1 MNSGYAIPAV
11 ALVVVATVL
20 VGAFGLRIS
29 RTTSDFYVASRT
41 VGPRLNAAAIS
52 GEYLS
57 AASFLGIAGLV
68 LVQGPDMLWYPVGYT
83 AGYLVLLLF
92 VAAPLRRSGAYTLP
106 DFAEARLASQ
116 GVRRLAGAF
125 VVGVGW
131 LYLLPQL
138 QGAGLTLTVLSGAPD
153 WLGGVIVAVVVTAIV
168 AAGGMR
174 SITFVQA
181 FQYWLK
187 LTALLVPALFLVL
200 AWQGDGA
207 PGRAFE
213 EPAAFREQRS
223 VRVDDTLTLKL
234 AEPLTVTAEGT
245 VDGRAHDGTRLI
257 LPAGIHRIEAG
268 TRLTFA
274 ADTPVPAA
282 GRGADDALSPSRA
295 ESRTE
300 RPLYATYGLILATFL
315 GTMGLPHVVV
325 RFYTSPTGVA
335 ARRTTVAVLGLI
347 GAFYLLPPVYGA
359 LGRLYA
365 PELTLTGDAD
375 AAVLL
380 LPDRVLGGVGGDL
393 LGALVAGGAFAAFL
407 STASGLTMAV
417 AGVLTQDV
425 LPSRAVPHFRLGT
438 LLAMAVPLAA
448 SALVGGLPVA
458 DAVGLAFAV
467 SASSFCPLLVLGI
480 WWRRLTPP
488 GAAAGMLVGGGS
500 ALLAVAATM
509 GGFPGGGGALHA
521 LLAWPALWSVPL
533 GFLTMVLV
541 SLATPG
547 RVPAGTAAILAR
559 FHLPEEL
566 GTEELRGDDGLQA
579 GGAATGPGA
588 EGPRGGGP
596 RTGPRTG
603 PPEPERARAEGPVT
617 GALRD
622 GAGLRPARPPAA
634 SAPDAPH
641 RPTERRDGDRAGSR
655 QAGSEPTESGLPGE
669 PSRPGRLGRG
679 GDRAETPPAGGE
691 PPGESS
697 RSTGPWDGDGR
708 RAGGFQTRSGPS
720 EVGVPGAAW
729 GGDGR
734 TGVPLAGS
742 GPSGETSRRAGP
754 WEGGGS
760 AGGSPAGSG
769 PPEGGPSG
777 APDERGAP

>member
-1 MNSGYAIPAV
+1 MNSNYSVPAV
-11 ALVVVATVL
+11 ALVVVTTVL

-116 GVRRLAGAF
+116 AVRRLAGAF

-138 QGAGLTLTVLSGAPD
+138 QGAGLTLTVLTGAPQ
-153 WLGGVIVAVVVTAIV
+153 WLGGVIVAVVVVATV

-187 LTALLVPALFLVL
+187 LTALLVPALFLIL
-200 AWQGDGA
+200 AWQSDGA
-207 PGRAFE
+207 PSHAFE
-213 EPAAFREQRS
+213 EPAAFREQRV
-223 VRVDDTLTLKL
+223 VRVDSTLDLKL
-234 AEPLTVTAEGT
+234 ESPLTVTVSGT
-245 VDGRAHDGTRLI
+245 VDGRPHDDQRLRLATGT
-257 LPAGIHRIEAG
+257 HHIERG

-274 ADTPVPAA
+274 KGTTVPTADRGTSDGMSTSLAA
-282 GRGADDALSPSRA
+282 GRED
-295 ESRTE
+295 

-325 RFYTSPTGVA
+325 RFYTSPHGVA

-347 GAFYLLPPVYGA
+347 GCFYLLPPVYGA

-380 LPDRVLGGVGGDL
+380 LPERMIGGLGGEL

-425 LPSRAVPHFRLGT
+425 LPARGVRHFRLGT
-438 LLAMAVPLAA
+438 VLAMFVPLAA
-448 SALVGGLPVA
+448 SVLVGGLPVA

-500 ALLAVAATM
+500 AFLAVAATM
-509 GGFPGGGGALHA
+509 AGFPAGGPLHA

-541 SLATPG
+541 SLATAS

-566 GTEELRGDDGLQA
+566 
-579 GGAATGPGA
+579 
-588 EGPRGGGP
+588 
-596 RTGPRTG
+596 
-603 PPEPERARAEGPVT
+603 RAEVK
-617 GALRD
+617 A
-622 GAGLRPARPPAA
+622 
-634 SAPDAPH
+634 
-641 RPTERRDGDRAGSR
+641 
-655 QAGSEPTESGLPGE
+655 
-669 PSRPGRLGRG
+669 
-679 GDRAETPPAGGE
+679 
-691 PPGESS
+691 
-697 RSTGPWDGDGR
+697 
-708 RAGGFQTRSGPS
+708 
-720 EVGVPGAAW
+720 
-729 GGDGR
+729 
-734 TGVPLAGS
+734 
-742 GPSGETSRRAGP
+742 
-754 WEGGGS
+754 
-760 AGGSPAGSG
+760 
-769 PPEGGPSG
+769 
-777 APDERGAP
+777 

>member
-1 MNSGYAIPAV
+1 MDQNYAVPAV

-106 DFAEARLASQ
+106 DFAEARLGSQ
-116 GVRRLAGAF
+116 AVRRLAGAF

-138 QGAGLTLTVLSGAPD
+138 QGAGLTLAVLTDAPD
-153 WLGGVIVAVVVTAIV
+153 WFGGVLVAVVVVATV

-200 AWQGDGA
+200 AWQSDGA
-207 PGRAFE
+207 PRDAFD
-213 EPAAFREQRS
+213 EPAAFREQS
-223 VRVDDTLTLKL
+223 VVRVDDSLDLKL
-234 AEPLTVTAEGT
+234 SQPLGVTATGT
-245 VDGRAHDGTRLI
+245 VDGRRYEDERVE
-257 LPAGIHRIEAG
+257 LPAGVHHIQRG
-268 TRLTFA
+268 TRLTFTKG
-274 ADTPVPAA
+274 DPVPAA
-282 GRGADDALSPSRA
+282 DRGSNGGMSTSLASGR
-295 ESRTE
+295 EE

-325 RFYTSPTGVA
+325 RFYTSPHGVA

-365 PELTLTGDAD
+365 PELTLTGQAD

-380 LPDRVLGGVGGDL
+380 LPDRMIGGVGGDL

-425 LPSRAVPHFRLGT
+425 LPSRGVRHFRLGT
-438 LLAMAVPLAA
+438 VLAMAVPAAA
-448 SALVGGLPVA
+448 SMLVGGLPVA

-488 GAAAGMLVGGGS
+488 GAAAGMLIGGGS
-500 ALLAVAATM
+500 ALVAVGATM
-509 GGFPGGGGALHA
+509 AGFPGTGPLHA

-533 GFLTMVLV
+533 GFVTMIVV

-547 RVPAGTAAILAR
+547 RVPVGTAAILAR

-566 GTEELRGDDGLQA
+566 ARGQV
-579 GGAATGPGA
+579 
-588 EGPRGGGP
+588 
-596 RTGPRTG
+596 
-603 PPEPERARAEGPVT
+603 RAE
-617 GALRD
+617 AK
-622 GAGLRPARPPAA
+622 A
-634 SAPDAPH
+634 
-641 RPTERRDGDRAGSR
+641 
-655 QAGSEPTESGLPGE
+655 
-669 PSRPGRLGRG
+669 
-679 GDRAETPPAGGE
+679 
-691 PPGESS
+691 
-697 RSTGPWDGDGR
+697 
-708 RAGGFQTRSGPS
+708 
-720 EVGVPGAAW
+720 
-729 GGDGR
+729 
-734 TGVPLAGS
+734 
-742 GPSGETSRRAGP
+742 
-754 WEGGGS
+754 
-760 AGGSPAGSG
+760 
-769 PPEGGPSG
+769 
-777 APDERGAP
+777 

>member
-1 MNSGYAIPAV
+1 MNSAYTVTAV
-11 ALVVVATVL
+11 ALVALATVL
-20 VGAFGLRIS
+20 VGAFGLRLS

-106 DFAEARLASQ
+106 DFAEARLGSHM
-116 GVRRLAGAF
+116 VRRLAGAL

-138 QGAGLTLTVLSGAPD
+138 QGAGLTLTVFTGAPD
-153 WLGGVIVAVVVTAIV
+153 WLGALIVAVVVTVIV

-187 LTALLVPALFLVL
+187 LTALLVPALVLVL
-200 AWQGDGA
+200 AWQSDGA
-207 PGRAFE
+207 PSRVFD
-213 EPAAFREQRS
+213 EPAAFREQQV
-223 VRVDDTLTLKL
+223 VRIDDTLHLRL
-234 AEPLTVTAEGT
+234 DRPLTVTVDGT
-245 VDGRAHDGTRLI
+245 VDGRPHDGAKVT
-257 LPAGIHRIEAG
+257 LPAGTHRIDGG
-268 TRLTFA
+268 TRLTFTA
-274 ADTPVPAA
+274 GTEVPAA
-282 GRGADDALSPSRA
+282 GREGDQSLSPSRA
-295 ESRTE
+295 ESREE
-300 RPLYATYGLILATFL
+300 RPLYATYGLILATFF

-325 RFYTSPTGVA
+325 RFYTSPHGVA
-335 ARRTTVAVLGLI
+335 ARRTTVAVLALI

-365 PELTLTGDAD
+365 PDLTLTGDAD

-380 LPDRVLGGVGGDL
+380 LPGRMIGGAGGDV

-417 AGVLTQDV
+417 AGVLTQDM
-425 LPSRAVPHFRLGT
+425 LPSRGVRHFRLGT
-438 LLAMAVPLAA
+438 VLAMAVPLGA
-448 SALVGGLPVA
+448 SVLVGGLPVA

-500 ALLAVAATM
+500 AFLAVAATVA
-509 GGFPGGGGALHA
+509 GYPGGGPWHA

-533 GFLTMVLV
+533 GFLTMTLV

-547 RVPAGTAAILAR
+547 RVPPGTAAVLAR

-566 GTEELRGDDGLQA
+566 RTE
-579 GGAATGPGA
+579 
-588 EGPRGGGP
+588 
-596 RTGPRTG
+596 
-603 PPEPERARAEGPVT
+603 V
-617 GALRD
+617 
-622 GAGLRPARPPAA
+622 
-634 SAPDAPH
+634 
-641 RPTERRDGDRAGSR
+641 
-655 QAGSEPTESGLPGE
+655 
-669 PSRPGRLGRG
+669 
-679 GDRAETPPAGGE
+679 
-691 PPGESS
+691 
-697 RSTGPWDGDGR
+697 
-708 RAGGFQTRSGPS
+708 
-720 EVGVPGAAW
+720 
-729 GGDGR
+729 
-734 TGVPLAGS
+734 
-742 GPSGETSRRAGP
+742 
-754 WEGGGS
+754 
-760 AGGSPAGSG
+760 SP
-769 PPEGGPSG
+769 
-777 APDERGAP
+777 

>member
-1 MNSGYAIPAV
+1 MNSTYAVPAV
-11 ALVVVATVL
+11 ALVALATVL

-116 GVRRLAGAF
+116 TVRRLAGAF

-138 QGAGLTLTVLSGAPD
+138 QGAGLTLTVLTGAPD
-153 WLGGVIVAVVVTAIV
+153 WLGGVIVAVVVTVIV
-168 AAGGMR
+168 GAGGMR

-187 LTALLVPALFLVL
+187 LTALLVPALFLIV
-200 AWQGDGA
+200 AWQSDGA
-207 PGRAFE
+207 PSHAFD
-213 EPAAFREQRS
+213 EPAAFREQRV
-223 VRVDDTLTLKL
+223 VRIDDTLDLRLT
-234 AEPLTVTAEGT
+234 APLTVTVDGT
-245 VDGRAHDGTRLI
+245 VDGRALDGTETR
-257 LPAGIHRIEAG
+257 LPAGAHRIDGG

-274 ADTPVPAA
+274 AGAEVPAA

-295 ESRTE
+295 ESREE
-300 RPLYATYGLILATFL
+300 RPLYATYGLILATFF

-325 RFYTSPTGVA
+325 RFYTSPHGVA

-365 PELTLTGDAD
+365 PELTLTSDAD

-380 LPDRVLGGVGGDL
+380 LPGRMIGGTGGDL

-425 LPSRAVPHFRLGT
+425 LPSRGVRHFRLGT
-438 LLAMAVPLAA
+438 VLAMAVPLGA
-448 SALVGGLPVA
+448 SLLVGGLPVA

-500 ALLAVAATM
+500 AFAAVAATM
-509 GGFPGGGGALHA
+509 AGYPVSGPLHA

-547 RVPAGTAAILAR
+547 RVPPGTASVLAR

-566 GTEELRGDDGLQA
+566 RTE
-579 GGAATGPGA
+579 
-588 EGPRGGGP
+588 
-596 RTGPRTG
+596 
-603 PPEPERARAEGPVT
+603 V
-617 GALRD
+617 
-622 GAGLRPARPPAA
+622 
-634 SAPDAPH
+634 SA
-641 RPTERRDGDRAGSR
+641 
-655 QAGSEPTESGLPGE
+655 
-669 PSRPGRLGRG
+669 
-679 GDRAETPPAGGE
+679 
-691 PPGESS
+691 
-697 RSTGPWDGDGR
+697 
-708 RAGGFQTRSGPS
+708 
-720 EVGVPGAAW
+720 
-729 GGDGR
+729 
-734 TGVPLAGS
+734 
-742 GPSGETSRRAGP
+742 
-754 WEGGGS
+754 
-760 AGGSPAGSG
+760 
-769 PPEGGPSG
+769 
-777 APDERGAP
+777 

>member
-1 MNSGYAIPAV
+1 MNENYAVPAV
-11 ALVVVATVL
+11 ALVVVATVF

-41 VGPRLNAAAIS
+41 VGPRLNATAIS

-83 AGYLVLLLF
+83 AGYLLLLLF

-116 GVRRLAGAF
+116 AVRRLAGAF

-138 QGAGLTLTVLSGAPD
+138 QGAGLTLAVLTDAPD
-153 WLGGVIVAVVVTAIV
+153 WVGGVIVAVVVVATV

-187 LTALLVPALFLVL
+187 LTALLVPALFLAL

-207 PGRAFE
+207 PRHAFD
-213 EPAAFREQRS
+213 EPATFREQRV
-223 VRVDDTLTLKL
+223 VRVGDGLDLKL
-234 AEPLTVTAEGT
+234 KAPLTVTVTGT
-245 VDGRAHDGTRLI
+245 VDGRPHTDQVLR
-257 LPAGIHRIEAG
+257 LPAGTHHIDRG

-274 ADTPVPAA
+274 KGAAVPQADRGTNGGMSTSLAE
-282 GRGADDALSPSRA
+282 GR
-295 ESRTE
+295 EE

-325 RFYTSPTGVA
+325 RFYTSPHGVA
-335 ARRTTVAVLGLI
+335 ARRTTVAVLALI

-365 PELTLTGDAD
+365 PELALTADAD

-380 LPDRVLGGVGGDL
+380 LPDRMIGGLGGDL

-425 LPSRAVPHFRLGT
+425 LPSRGVRHFRLGT
-438 LLAMAVPLAA
+438 VIAMAVPLAA
-448 SALVGGLPVA
+448 SVIVGGLPVA

-509 GGFPGGGGALHA
+509 AGFPGTGALHA

-541 SLATPG
+541 SLATPT

-566 GTEELRGDDGLQA
+566 SGA
-579 GGAATGPGA
+579 HGGHGGHTGH
-588 EGPRGGGP
+588 
-596 RTGPRTG
+596 TGHG
-603 PPEPERARAEGPVT
+603 
-617 GALRD
+617 
-622 GAGLRPARPPAA
+622 
-634 SAPDAPH
+634 
-641 RPTERRDGDRAGSR
+641 
-655 QAGSEPTESGLPGE
+655 
-669 PSRPGRLGRG
+669 
-679 GDRAETPPAGGE
+679 PAGG
-691 PPGESS
+691 S
-697 RSTGPWDGDGR
+697 RTEV
-708 RAGGFQTRSGPS
+708 TR
-720 EVGVPGAAW
+720 
-729 GGDGR
+729 
-734 TGVPLAGS
+734 T
-742 GPSGETSRRAGP
+742 
-754 WEGGGS
+754 
-760 AGGSPAGSG
+760 
-769 PPEGGPSG
+769 
-777 APDERGAP
+777 

>member
-1 MNSGYAIPAV
+1 MNTAYAVTAV
-11 ALVVVATVL
+11 ALVAVATVL

-68 LVQGPDMLWYPVGYT
+68 LIQGPDMLWYPVGYT

-106 DFAEARLASQ
+106 DFAEARLSSHT
-116 GVRRLAGAF
+116 VRRLAGTL

-138 QGAGLTLTVLSGAPD
+138 QGAGLTLTVLTDAPD
-153 WLGGVIVAVVVTAIV
+153 WLGAVIVAVVVTVIV

-200 AWQGDGA
+200 AWQRDGA
-207 PGRAFE
+207 PSHAFD
-213 EPAAFREQRS
+213 EPAEFREQRV
-223 VRVDDTLTLKL
+223 VRVDGTIDLRITS
-234 AEPLTVTAEGT
+234 PLTVTVDGT
-245 VDGRAHDGTRLI
+245 VDGRDHTGTEVH
-257 LPAGIHRIEAG
+257 LPAGTHRVDGG

-274 ADTPVPAA
+274 AGAEVPTT
-282 GRGADDALSPSRA
+282 GNGADDALSPSRA

-300 RPLYATYGLILATFL
+300 RPLYATYGLILATFF

-325 RFYTSPTGVA
+325 RFYTSPHGVA

-380 LPDRVLGGVGGDL
+380 LPGRMVGGTGGDL

-425 LPSRAVPHFRLGT
+425 LPSRGVRHFRLGT
-438 LLAMAVPLAA
+438 VLAMAVPLAA
-448 SALVGGLPVA
+448 SILVGGLPVA

-500 ALLAVAATM
+500 AFLAVAATM
-509 GGFPGGGGALHA
+509 AGYPGAGPWHA

-547 RVPAGTAAILAR
+547 RVPPGTAAVLAR

-566 GTEELRGDDGLQA
+566 RTE
-579 GGAATGPGA
+579 
-588 EGPRGGGP
+588 
-596 RTGPRTG
+596 
-603 PPEPERARAEGPVT
+603 V
-617 GALRD
+617 
-622 GAGLRPARPPAA
+622 
-634 SAPDAPH
+634 SA
-641 RPTERRDGDRAGSR
+641 
-655 QAGSEPTESGLPGE
+655 
-669 PSRPGRLGRG
+669 
-679 GDRAETPPAGGE
+679 
-691 PPGESS
+691 
-697 RSTGPWDGDGR
+697 
-708 RAGGFQTRSGPS
+708 
-720 EVGVPGAAW
+720 
-729 GGDGR
+729 
-734 TGVPLAGS
+734 
-742 GPSGETSRRAGP
+742 
-754 WEGGGS
+754 
-760 AGGSPAGSG
+760 
-769 PPEGGPSG
+769 
-777 APDERGAP
+777 

>member
-1 MNSGYAIPAV
+1 MNENYAVPAV
-11 ALVVVATVL
+11 ALVVVVTIL

-106 DFAEARLASQ
+106 DFAEARLASRA
-116 GVRRLAGAF
+116 VRRLAGAF

-138 QGAGLTLTVLSGAPD
+138 QGAGLTLAVLTDAPD
-153 WLGGVIVAVVVTAIV
+153 WLGGVIVAAVVVATV

-207 PGRAFE
+207 PRHAFD
-213 EPAAFREQRS
+213 EPATFREQRV
-223 VRVDDTLTLKL
+223 VRVDDTLDLKL
-234 AEPLTVTAEGT
+234 DRPLDVTATGTIDGHRYEGRR
-245 VDGRAHDGTRLI
+245 VALSAGT
-257 LPAGIHRIEAG
+257 HRVERG
-268 TRLTFA
+268 TRLTFTEG
-274 ADTPVPAA
+274 DPVPVADRGSNGGMSTSLAA
-282 GRGADDALSPSRA
+282 GR
-295 ESRTE
+295 EE

-325 RFYTSPTGVA
+325 RFYTSPHGVA
-335 ARRTTVAVLGLI
+335 ARRTTVVVLGLI
-347 GAFYLLPPVYGA
+347 GAFYLLPPLYGA

-380 LPDRVLGGVGGDL
+380 LPERMIGGLGGDL

-425 LPSRAVPHFRLGT
+425 LPSRGVRHFRFATG
-438 LLAMAVPLAA
+438 LAMVVPLSV
-448 SALVGGLPVA
+448 SALAGGLPVA

-480 WWRRLTPP
+480 WWHRLTPP

-500 ALLAVAATM
+500 ALVAVAATM
-509 GGFPGGGGALHA
+509 AGYPRGGPLHA

-547 RVPAGTAAILAR
+547 KVPAGTSAILAR
-559 FHLPEEL
+559 FHLPEAL
-566 GTEELRGDDGLQA
+566 A
-579 GGAATGPGA
+579 GGQPHGAATEIEAGA
-588 EGPRGGGP
+588 DSWRRV
-596 RTGPRTG
+596 RTHGNG
-603 PPEPERARAEGPVT
+603 
-617 GALRD
+617 
-622 GAGLRPARPPAA
+622 
-634 SAPDAPH
+634 
-641 RPTERRDGDRAGSR
+641 
-655 QAGSEPTESGLPGE
+655 
-669 PSRPGRLGRG
+669 
-679 GDRAETPPAGGE
+679 
-691 PPGESS
+691 
-697 RSTGPWDGDGR
+697 
-708 RAGGFQTRSGPS
+708 
-720 EVGVPGAAW
+720 
-729 GGDGR
+729 
-734 TGVPLAGS
+734 
-742 GPSGETSRRAGP
+742 
-754 WEGGGS
+754 
-760 AGGSPAGSG
+760 
-769 PPEGGPSG
+769 
-777 APDERGAP
+777 

>member
-1 MNSGYAIPAV
+1 VNQSYAVPAV

-41 VGPRLNAAAIS
+41 VGPKLNAAAIS

-106 DFAEARLASQ
+106 DFAEARLGSQ
-116 GVRRLAGAF
+116 SVRRLAGAF

-138 QGAGLTLTVLSGAPD
+138 QGAGLTLAVLTDAPD
-153 WLGGVIVAVVVTAIV
+153 WFGGVLVAVVVVATV

-200 AWQGDGA
+200 AWQSDGA
-207 PGRAFE
+207 PRGAFD
-213 EPAAFREQRS
+213 EPATFRERRV
-223 VRVDDTLTLKL
+223 VRVDDSLDLKL
-234 AEPLTVTAEGT
+234 SAPLHITATGT
-245 VDGRAHDGTRLI
+245 VDGRRYQDQRAE
-257 LPAGIHRIEAG
+257 LPAGVHRIERG
-268 TRLTFA
+268 TRLTFTKG
-274 ADTPVPAA
+274 DPVPVANRGSDGGMSTSLAA
-282 GRGADDALSPSRA
+282 GR
-295 ESRTE
+295 EE

-325 RFYTSPTGVA
+325 RFYTSPHGVA

-365 PELTLTGDAD
+365 PDLTLTGNAD

-380 LPDRVLGGVGGDL
+380 LPDRVIGGLGADL

-425 LPSRAVPHFRLGT
+425 LPSRGVRHFRLGT
-438 LLAMAVPLAA
+438 VLAMAVPLAA
-448 SALVGGLPVA
+448 SVIVGGLPVA

-488 GAAAGMLVGGGS
+488 GAAAGMLVGGG
-500 ALLAVAATM
+500 AAFVAVAATM
-509 GGFPGGGGALHA
+509 AGYPGSGVLHA

-541 SLATPG
+541 SLATAG
-547 RVPAGTAAILAR
+547 RIPAGTAAILAR

-566 GTEELRGDDGLQA
+566 SDSPVR
-579 GGAATGPGA
+579 AAVTAKGA
-588 EGPRGGGP
+588 E
-596 RTGPRTG
+596 
-603 PPEPERARAEGPVT
+603 A
-617 GALRD
+617 
-622 GAGLRPARPPAA
+622 
-634 SAPDAPH
+634 
-641 RPTERRDGDRAGSR
+641 
-655 QAGSEPTESGLPGE
+655 
-669 PSRPGRLGRG
+669 
-679 GDRAETPPAGGE
+679 
-691 PPGESS
+691 
-697 RSTGPWDGDGR
+697 
-708 RAGGFQTRSGPS
+708 
-720 EVGVPGAAW
+720 
-729 GGDGR
+729 
-734 TGVPLAGS
+734 
-742 GPSGETSRRAGP
+742 
-754 WEGGGS
+754 
-760 AGGSPAGSG
+760 
-769 PPEGGPSG
+769 
-777 APDERGAP
+777 

>member
-1 MNSGYAIPAV
+1 VDRTYSVTAV
-11 ALVVVATVL
+11 ALVVLATVL
-20 VGAFGLRIS
+20 VGAFGLRVS

-68 LVQGPDMLWYPVGYT
+68 LTQGPDMLWYPVGYT

-116 GVRRLAGAF
+116 PVRRLAGAF

-138 QGAGLTLTVLSGAPD
+138 QGAGLTLAVLTGAPAP
-153 WLGGVIVAVVVTAIV
+153 LGGIIVAVVVVVIV

-187 LTALLVPALFLVL
+187 LTALLVPALFLML

-207 PGRAFE
+207 PRGAFDEPPALRA
-213 EPAAFREQRS
+213 QHT
-223 VRVDDTLTLKL
+223 VRVDAGLDLRL
-234 AEPLTVTAEGT
+234 AQPLTVTATGT
-245 VDGRAHDGTRLI
+245 VDGRRRAGERIT
-257 LPAGIHRIEAG
+257 LPAGVHHVTGG
-268 TRLTFA
+268 TRLTLPEGA
-274 ADTPVPAA
+274 GVPVADR
-282 GRGADDALSPSRA
+282 RGDGGMSGSLASAR
-295 ESRTE
+295 EE

-325 RFYTSPTGVA
+325 RFYTSPHGVA

-347 GAFYLLPPVYGA
+347 GAFYLLPPLYGA
-359 LGRLYA
+359 LGRLYV
-365 PELTLTGDAD
+365 PELALTGNAD

-380 LPDRVLGGVGGDL
+380 LPERLIGGLGADL

-425 LPSRAVPHFRLGT
+425 LPSRGVRHFRLGT

-448 SALVGGLPVA
+448 SVLVGGLPVA

-500 ALLAVAATM
+500 AFAAVTATM
-509 GGFPGGGGALHA
+509 AGYPGAGTGTQHA

-533 GFLTMVLV
+533 GFLTMISV

-547 RVPAGTAAILAR
+547 RVPPGTAAILAR
-559 FHLPEEL
+559 FHLPEQL
-566 GTEELRGDDGLQA
+566 T
-579 GGAATGPGA
+579 GG
-588 EGPRGGGP
+588 
-596 RTGPRTG
+596 
-603 PPEPERARAEGPVT
+603 RARTEA
-617 GALRD
+617 
-622 GAGLRPARPPAA
+622 AR
-634 SAPDAPH
+634 
-641 RPTERRDGDRAGSR
+641 
-655 QAGSEPTESGLPGE
+655 
-669 PSRPGRLGRG
+669 
-679 GDRAETPPAGGE
+679 
-691 PPGESS
+691 
-697 RSTGPWDGDGR
+697 
-708 RAGGFQTRSGPS
+708 
-720 EVGVPGAAW
+720 V
-729 GGDGR
+729 
-734 TGVPLAGS
+734 
-742 GPSGETSRRAGP
+742 
-754 WEGGGS
+754 
-760 AGGSPAGSG
+760 
-769 PPEGGPSG
+769 
-777 APDERGAP
+777 

>member
-1 MNSGYAIPAV
+1 MNSAYTVPAV

-20 VGAFGLRIS
+20 VGAFGLHVS

-106 DFAEARLASQ
+106 DFAEARLGSQ

-138 QGAGLTLTVLSGAPD
+138 QGAGLTLAVFTGAPNA
-153 WLGGVIVAVVVTAIV
+153 LGGVVVAAVVVATV

-174 SITFVQA
+174 SVTFVQA

-207 PGRAFE
+207 PRHAFD
-213 EPAAFREQRS
+213 EPPAFRERRT
-223 VRVDDTLTLKL
+223 VRVDGTLDLRL
-234 AEPLTVTAEGT
+234 ERPLTVTVAGT
-245 VDGRAHDGTRLI
+245 VDGRAHHDREVTLAVGTHRLE
-257 LPAGIHRIEAG
+257 RG

-274 ADTPVPAA
+274 AGTAVPEAARKDTGGMSTPLTG
-282 GRGADDALSPSRA
+282 GRED
-295 ESRTE
+295 
-300 RPLYATYGLILATFL
+300 RPLYATYGLIVATFL

-325 RFYTSPTGVA
+325 RFYTSPHGVA

-347 GAFYLLPPVYGA
+347 GGFYLLPPLYGA
-359 LGRLYA
+359 LGRIYA
-365 PELTLTGDAD
+365 PELTITGNAD

-380 LPDRVLGGVGGDL
+380 LPDRMIGGLGGDL

-425 LPSRAVPHFRLGT
+425 LPSRGPLPARGVRHFRLGT
-438 LLAMAVPLAA
+438 VLAMAVPLAA
-448 SALVGGLPVA
+448 SVLVGGLPVA

-488 GAAAGMLVGGGS
+488 GAAAGMLTGGGA
-500 ALLAVAATM
+500 ALVAVAVTM
-509 GGFPGGGGALHA
+509 AGLPGGGPLRS

-547 RVPAGTAAILAR
+547 RVPAGTAAVLAR
-559 FHLPEEL
+559 FHLPEQL
-566 GTEELRGDDGLQA
+566 
-579 GGAATGPGA
+579 
-588 EGPRGGGP
+588 
-596 RTGPRTG
+596 
-603 PPEPERARAEGPVT
+603 RAEV
-617 GALRD
+617 
-622 GAGLRPARPPAA
+622 
-634 SAPDAPH
+634 
-641 RPTERRDGDRAGSR
+641 
-655 QAGSEPTESGLPGE
+655 QA
-669 PSRPGRLGRG
+669 
-679 GDRAETPPAGGE
+679 
-691 PPGESS
+691 
-697 RSTGPWDGDGR
+697 
-708 RAGGFQTRSGPS
+708 
-720 EVGVPGAAW
+720 
-729 GGDGR
+729 
-734 TGVPLAGS
+734 
-742 GPSGETSRRAGP
+742 
-754 WEGGGS
+754 
-760 AGGSPAGSG
+760 
-769 PPEGGPSG
+769 
-777 APDERGAP
+777 

>member
-1 MNSGYAIPAV
+1 MNSNYAVPAV

-116 GVRRLAGAF
+116 AVRRLAGAF

-138 QGAGLTLTVLSGAPD
+138 QGAGLTLTVLTGAPD
-153 WLGGVIVAVVVTAIV
+153 WLGGVIVAVVVTATV

-200 AWQGDGA
+200 AWQSDGA
-207 PGRAFE
+207 PRHAFD
-213 EPAAFREQRS
+213 EPATFREQRV
-223 VRVDDTLTLKL
+223 VRVGDSIDLKL
-234 AEPLTVTAEGT
+234 DRPLAVTVTGT
-245 VDGRAHDGTRLI
+245 VDGRTHTDTRLE
-257 LPAGIHRIEAG
+257 LPTGTHRVERG

-274 ADTPVPAA
+274 EGAPVPEAQRT
-282 GRGADDALSPSRA
+282 GGGDLSPAQA
-295 ESRTE
+295 ESREE

-325 RFYTSPTGVA
+325 RFYTSPHGVA
-335 ARRTTVAVLGLI
+335 ARRTTVAVLGLV

-365 PELTLTGDAD
+365 PELTLTGDTD

-380 LPDRVLGGVGGDL
+380 LPDRIIGGVGGDL

-425 LPSRAVPHFRLGT
+425 LPARGVRHFRLGT
-438 LLAMAVPLAA
+438 VLAMSMPLAA
-448 SALVGGLPVA
+448 SVLVGGLPVA

-509 GGFPGGGGALHA
+509 AGYPGAGALHA

-533 GFLTMVLV
+533 GFLTMILV

-547 RVPAGTAAILAR
+547 RVPPGTAAVLAR

-566 GTEELRGDDGLQA
+566 RTE
-579 GGAATGPGA
+579 
-588 EGPRGGGP
+588 
-596 RTGPRTG
+596 
-603 PPEPERARAEGPVT
+603 VT
-617 GALRD
+617 A
-622 GAGLRPARPPAA
+622 
-634 SAPDAPH
+634 
-641 RPTERRDGDRAGSR
+641 
-655 QAGSEPTESGLPGE
+655 
-669 PSRPGRLGRG
+669 
-679 GDRAETPPAGGE
+679 
-691 PPGESS
+691 
-697 RSTGPWDGDGR
+697 
-708 RAGGFQTRSGPS
+708 
-720 EVGVPGAAW
+720 
-729 GGDGR
+729 
-734 TGVPLAGS
+734 
-742 GPSGETSRRAGP
+742 
-754 WEGGGS
+754 
-760 AGGSPAGSG
+760 
-769 PPEGGPSG
+769 
-777 APDERGAP
+777 

>member
-1 MNSGYAIPAV
+1 MNSGYAVPAV
-11 ALVVVATVL
+11 ALVVVSTVL

-106 DFAEARLASQ
+106 DFAEARLASPA
-116 GVRRLAGAF
+116 VRRLAGAF

-138 QGAGLTLTVLSGAPD
+138 QGAGLTLTVLTGAPD
-153 WLGGVIVAVVVTAIV
+153 WLGGVTVALVVTATV

-207 PGRAFE
+207 PRHAFD
-213 EPAAFREQRS
+213 EPATFREQRV
-223 VRVDDTLTLKL
+223 VRVADEIDLRLDR
-234 AEPLTVTAEGT
+234 PLTVTVTGT
-245 VDGRAHDGTRLI
+245 VDGRTHTAGRVDLTAGTHRIDGGTRLAF
-257 LPAGIHRIEAG
+257 PAGAAVPEAERSG
-268 TRLTFA
+268 GG
-274 ADTPVPAA
+274 D
-282 GRGADDALSPSRA
+282 LSPSQA
-295 ESRTE
+295 ESREE

-325 RFYTSPTGVA
+325 RFYTSPHGVA
-335 ARRTTVAVLGLI
+335 ARRTTVAVLALV

-365 PELTLTGDAD
+365 PELTLTSDPD

-380 LPDRVLGGVGGDL
+380 LPDRMIGGVGGDL

-425 LPSRAVPHFRLGT
+425 LPSRGVRHFRLGT
-438 LLAMAVPLAA
+438 VLAMAVPLAA
-448 SALVGGLPVA
+448 SVLVGGLPVA

-509 GGFPGGGGALHA
+509 TGYPGPGALHA

-533 GFLTMVLV
+533 GFLTMVVV

-547 RVPAGTAAILAR
+547 RVPPGTNAVLAR

-566 GTEELRGDDGLQA
+566 R
-579 GGAATGPGA
+579 
-588 EGPRGGGP
+588 
-596 RTGPRTG
+596 
-603 PPEPERARAEGPVT
+603 
-617 GALRD
+617 
-622 GAGLRPARPPAA
+622 
-634 SAPDAPH
+634 
-641 RPTERRDGDRAGSR
+641 
-655 QAGSEPTESGLPGE
+655 
-669 PSRPGRLGRG
+669 
-679 GDRAETPPAGGE
+679 
-691 PPGESS
+691 
-697 RSTGPWDGDGR
+697 
-708 RAGGFQTRSGPS
+708 S
-720 EVGVPGAAW
+720 EVTP
-729 GGDGR
+729 
-734 TGVPLAGS
+734 
-742 GPSGETSRRAGP
+742 
-754 WEGGGS
+754 
-760 AGGSPAGSG
+760 
-769 PPEGGPSG
+769 
-777 APDERGAP
+777 

>member
-1 MNSGYAIPAV
+1 MNSSYSVPAV

-116 GVRRLAGAF
+116 AVRRLAGAF

-138 QGAGLTLTVLSGAPD
+138 QGAGLTLTVLTGAPQ
-153 WLGGVIVAVVVTAIV
+153 WLGGVIVAAVVVATV

-187 LTALLVPALFLVL
+187 LTALLVPALFLIL

-207 PGRAFE
+207 PSHAFE
-213 EPAAFREQRS
+213 EPATFREQRI
-223 VRVDDTLTLKL
+223 VKVADTLDLTLDQ
-234 AEPLTVTAEGT
+234 PLTVTVTGT
-245 VDGRAHDGTRLI
+245 VDGRPHDDQRMRLAAGT
-257 LPAGIHRIEAG
+257 HHIERG

-274 ADTPVPAA
+274 RGTTVPAA
-282 GRGADDALSPSRA
+282 DRRTGDGMSTSLAAGRED
-295 ESRTE
+295 

-325 RFYTSPTGVA
+325 RFYTSPHGVA

-347 GAFYLLPPVYGA
+347 GCFYLLPPVYGA

-365 PELTLTGDAD
+365 PELTLTADAD

-380 LPDRVLGGVGGDL
+380 LPERMIGGLGGDL

-425 LPSRAVPHFRLGT
+425 LPARGVRHFRLGT
-438 LLAMAVPLAA
+438 VLAMCVPLAA
-448 SALVGGLPVA
+448 SVLVGGLPVA

-500 ALLAVAATM
+500 AFLAVAATM
-509 GGFPGGGGALHA
+509 AGLPARGPLHA

-533 GFLTMVLV
+533 GFLTMVVV
-541 SLATPG
+541 SLATAS

-566 GTEELRGDDGLQA
+566 
-579 GGAATGPGA
+579 
-588 EGPRGGGP
+588 
-596 RTGPRTG
+596 
-603 PPEPERARAEGPVT
+603 RAEVKT
-617 GALRD
+617 
-622 GAGLRPARPPAA
+622 
-634 SAPDAPH
+634 
-641 RPTERRDGDRAGSR
+641 
-655 QAGSEPTESGLPGE
+655 
-669 PSRPGRLGRG
+669 
-679 GDRAETPPAGGE
+679 
-691 PPGESS
+691 
-697 RSTGPWDGDGR
+697 
-708 RAGGFQTRSGPS
+708 
-720 EVGVPGAAW
+720 
-729 GGDGR
+729 
-734 TGVPLAGS
+734 
-742 GPSGETSRRAGP
+742 
-754 WEGGGS
+754 
-760 AGGSPAGSG
+760 
-769 PPEGGPSG
+769 
-777 APDERGAP
+777 

>member
-1 MNSGYAIPAV
+1 MNPNYAVPAV
-11 ALVVVATVL
+11 ALVVLATVL

-29 RTTSDFYVASRT
+29 RTTSDFSVASRT

-116 GVRRLAGAF
+116 QVRRLAGTF

-138 QGAGLTLTVLSGAPD
+138 QGAGLTLAVLTGAPAA
-153 WLGGVIVAVVVTAIV
+153 LGGVIVAVVVVATV

-207 PGRAFE
+207 PRAPLS
-213 EPAAFREQRS
+213 EPPAFRDHRVVRIGDS
-223 VRVDDTLTLKL
+223 VDLRLSR
-234 AEPLTVTAEGT
+234 PLEVTVTGT
-245 VDGRAHDGTRLI
+245 VDGRHHSGQRVDLAPGVH
-257 LPAGIHRIEAG
+257 HVEHG
-268 TRLTFA
+268 TRLTFDQGA
-274 ADTPVPAA
+274 PVPVADRGSNGGMSTSLA
-282 GRGADDALSPSRA
+282 SGRA
-295 ESRTE
+295 E

-325 RFYTSPTGVA
+325 RFYTSPHGVA

-380 LPDRVLGGVGGDL
+380 LPDRMIGGVGGDL

-407 STASGLTMAV
+407 STASGVTMAV

-425 LPSRAVPHFRLGT
+425 LPSRGVRHFRLGT
-438 LLAMAVPLAA
+438 LLAMVVPLAA
-448 SALVGGLPVA
+448 SVLVGGLPVA

-488 GAAAGMLVGGGS
+488 GAAAGMLTGGGS
-500 ALLAVAATM
+500 AFGAVAATM
-509 GGFPGGGGALHA
+509 AGYPGTGTLHA

-541 SLATPG
+541 SLATP
-547 RVPAGTAAILAR
+547 RQVPAGTAAILAR

-566 GTEELRGDDGLQA
+566 RTE
-579 GGAATGPGA
+579 ATA
-588 EGPRGGGP
+588 
-596 RTGPRTG
+596 
-603 PPEPERARAEGPVT
+603 
-617 GALRD
+617 
-622 GAGLRPARPPAA
+622 
-634 SAPDAPH
+634 
-641 RPTERRDGDRAGSR
+641 
-655 QAGSEPTESGLPGE
+655 
-669 PSRPGRLGRG
+669 
-679 GDRAETPPAGGE
+679 
-691 PPGESS
+691 
-697 RSTGPWDGDGR
+697 
-708 RAGGFQTRSGPS
+708 
-720 EVGVPGAAW
+720 
-729 GGDGR
+729 
-734 TGVPLAGS
+734 
-742 GPSGETSRRAGP
+742 
-754 WEGGGS
+754 
-760 AGGSPAGSG
+760 
-769 PPEGGPSG
+769 
-777 APDERGAP
+777 

>member
-1 MNSGYAIPAV
+1 MNSGYAVPAV
-11 ALVVVATVL
+11 ALVVVTTVL

-116 GVRRLAGAF
+116 AVRRLAGAF

-138 QGAGLTLTVLSGAPD
+138 QGAGLTLAVLTGAPD
-153 WLGGVIVAVVVTAIV
+153 ALGGLIVAVVVVATV

-200 AWQGDGA
+200 AWQGAGA
-207 PGRAFE
+207 PTHVFD
-213 EPAAFREQRS
+213 EPAAFREQRT
-223 VRVDDTLTLKL
+223 VAVQDTLDLKL
-234 AEPLTVTAEGT
+234 DRPLTVTVSGT
-245 VDGRAHDGTRLI
+245 VDGRPHQDTRVTLPEGT
-257 LPAGIHRIEAG
+257 HRITAG

-274 ADTPVPAA
+274 KGTRVPATD
-282 GRGADDALSPSRA
+282 RGTNGGMSTSLA
-295 ESRTE
+295 ESREE

-325 RFYTSPTGVA
+325 RFYTSPHGVA
-335 ARRTTVAVLGLI
+335 ARRTTVAVLALI
-347 GAFYLLPPVYGA
+347 GLFYLLPPVYGA
-359 LGRLYA
+359 LGRLYT
-365 PELTLTGDAD
+365 PELTLTGNAD

-380 LPDRVLGGVGGDL
+380 LPDRVIGGPGGDL

-425 LPSRAVPHFRLGT
+425 LPSRGVRHFRLGT
-438 LLAMAVPLAA
+438 VLAMAVPLAA
-448 SALVGGLPVA
+448 SVLVGGLPAA

-500 ALLAVAATM
+500 AFCAVAATM
-509 GGFPGGGGALHA
+509 ADFPGTGNLHA

-533 GFLTMVLV
+533 GFLTMILV

-547 RVPAGTAAILAR
+547 RVPPGTAAILAR

-566 GTEELRGDDGLQA
+566 
-579 GGAATGPGA
+579 
-588 EGPRGGGP
+588 
-596 RTGPRTG
+596 
-603 PPEPERARAEGPVT
+603 RAEVK
-617 GALRD
+617 A
-622 GAGLRPARPPAA
+622 
-634 SAPDAPH
+634 
-641 RPTERRDGDRAGSR
+641 
-655 QAGSEPTESGLPGE
+655 
-669 PSRPGRLGRG
+669 
-679 GDRAETPPAGGE
+679 
-691 PPGESS
+691 
-697 RSTGPWDGDGR
+697 
-708 RAGGFQTRSGPS
+708 
-720 EVGVPGAAW
+720 
-729 GGDGR
+729 
-734 TGVPLAGS
+734 
-742 GPSGETSRRAGP
+742 
-754 WEGGGS
+754 
-760 AGGSPAGSG
+760 
-769 PPEGGPSG
+769 
-777 APDERGAP
+777 